1 MCPPSMTT
9 LESGDM
15 DKLPAKIAAVA
26 ADATSAGVALG
37 LDGSQR
43 YVKGL
48 SSPRGPGG
56 VRTLPG
62 SRRPATSKRGPQA
75 SRLGWPRE
83 KPELLP
89 SALPACQQAL
99 PLAATPASIPR

>member
-48 SSPRGPGG
+48 SSPLGPGG
-56 VRTLPG
+56 VRPLPG
-62 SRRPATSKRGPQA
+62 SRRPAACRRAPHTRAPL
-75 SRLGWPRE
+75 RPR
-83 KPELLP
+83 P
-89 SALPACQQAL
+89 
-99 PLAATPASIPR
+99 TPPTPHHSPPPCHPHTPFST